1 MCSGCSGDYEGDCD
15 GGELAPEGCHDK
27 FDDRPL
33 ERSESM
39 RTADFQR
46 EMRSHEGN
54 DVGNQGMASE
64 AQMESEYD
72 VLVSADRIIEIHRI
86 VGYFA
91 GLS

>member
-15 GGELAPEGCHDK
+15 GCELASESRHNKIDE
-27 FDDRPL
+27 RQL

-39 RTADFQR
+39 RTADCR
-46 EMRSHEGN
+46 TEMRSHGRN

-91 GLS
+91 GLL

>member
-15 GGELAPEGCHDK
+15 GCELASGICHDK

-39 RTADFQR
+39 RTADFRR
-46 EMRSHEGN
+46 ETRSPGRN
-54 DVGNQGMASE
+54 DVGNQGMESE
-64 AQMESEYD
+64 AQTESEYD

>member
-1 MCSGCSGDYEGDCD
+1 MCSGCSGDYEGDGD
-15 GGELAPEGCHDK
+15 GCELASGSCHDK

-39 RTADFQR
+39 RTVDFQR

-54 DVGNQGMASE
+54 EVGNEGMASE

-72 VLVSADRIIEIHRI
+72 VFVSADRIIEIHRI
-86 VGYFA
+86 AGYFA